1 MKKSIEQI
9 KFLKADLKRCWGHRE
24 PFSGAFLISP
34 FLWLTS
40 WSLIYYRIS
49 RSLFLLPSPLR
60 ILFAPV
66 RHVIKRTGQLF
77 TGTDISERADI
88 GPRFFIA
95 HNGTLVVGGHTT
107 AGSDFFVRQG
117 VTCGGDGVGAGHPT
131 FGDNVVLGANA
142 VVVGKI
148 TIGSNVMVGANSTVT
163 RDVPN
168 NVVVAGVPARVVKEN
183 RLDEM
188 GKSGSNTTAD
198 GHGSAVLLTHGHNAS
213 NEN

>member
-1 MKKSIEQI
+1 MKYSIEQI
-9 KFLKADLKRCWGHRE
+9 RFLKADLKRCWGPRE
-24 PFSGAFLISP
+24 PFCGAFLLSP

-40 WSLIYYRIS
+40 WSIIYYRIS
-49 RSLFLLPSPLR
+49 RSLLLLPGPLR
-60 ILFAPV
+60 ILFAPA

-95 HNGTLVVGGHTT
+95 HNGTLVVGGYTK

-117 VTCGGDGVGAGHPT
+117 VTCGGDGVSGGHPI
-131 FGDNVVLGANA
+131 FGNNVVLGANA

-148 TIGSNVMVGANSTVT
+148 RVGSNVMVGANSTVT
-163 RDVPN
+163 RDVPD
-168 NVVVAGVPARVVKEN
+168 NVVVGGVPARIIKEN
-183 RLDEM
+183 RWCAMEM
-188 GKSGSNTTAD
+188 SGFAAMAD
-198 GHGSAVLLTHGHNAS
+198 PNSDAVVPKREESAR

>member
-1 MKKSIEQI
+1 MKNFIEQI
-9 KFLKADLKRCWGHRE
+9 RFLKADLKRCWGPCE
-24 PFSGAFLISP
+24 PFPGAFLLSP

-49 RSLFLLPSPLR
+49 RSLLLLPTPLR
-60 ILFAPV
+60 IVFAPA

-95 HNGTLVVGGHTT
+95 HNGTLVVGGHTK

-117 VTCGGDGVGAGHPT
+117 VTCGGDGINGGHPT
-131 FGDNVVLGANA
+131 FGDSVILGANA

-148 TIGSNVMVGANSTVT
+148 TIGSNVLVGANSTVT

-168 NVVVAGVPARVVKEN
+168 NVVVAGVPARIIKEN
-183 RLDEM
+183 RREEAD
-188 GKSGSNTTAD
+188 KSGSATMAD
-198 GHGSAVLLTHGHNAS
+198 ANSDAVV
-213 NEN
+213 